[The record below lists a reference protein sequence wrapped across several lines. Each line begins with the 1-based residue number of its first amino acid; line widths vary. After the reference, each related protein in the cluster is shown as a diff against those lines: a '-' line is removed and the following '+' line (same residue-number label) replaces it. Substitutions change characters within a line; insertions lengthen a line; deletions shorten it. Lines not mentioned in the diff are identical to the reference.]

1 MQVNT
6 NYSVDYQPNY
16 QPNFRGV
23 KILRALKNDIEKGLV
38 TAKRKLEIDRFVK
51 KYKDSKVTVL
61 LDKADEVG
69 DRLDAQVWIS
79 NPKDADNE
87 TLRET
92 FHWFGESKLSN
103 LFGLSPKAFLKS
115 VGTRIKSLEAYKKLI
130 DHNNEYQDS
139 LTHCL

>member
-6 NYSVDYQPNY
+6 NYNVNY

-23 KILRALKNDIEKGLV
+23 KILQALRNDIEKGFV
-38 TAKRKLEIDRFVK
+38 TAKRKLEIDKFVK
-51 KYKDSKVTVL
+51 KYKDSEVTVL

-79 NPKDADNE
+79 NPKDTNNE
-87 TLRET
+87 TCRET
-92 FHWFGESKLSN
+92 FHWFGENKLSN
-103 LFGLSPKAFLKS
+103 LFGFSPKTFLKA
-115 VGTRIKSLEAYKKLI
+115 VGKKVKGLEAYKKLI
-130 DHNNEYQDS
+130 DKNNEYQDS

>member
-38 TAKRKLEIDRFVK
+38 TAKRKLEIDKFVK
-51 KYKDSKVTVL
+51 KYKDSKVNVL
-61 LDKADEVG
+61 LDKADEFG
-69 DRLDAQVWIS
+69 DRLDAQVWIA
-79 NPKDADNE
+79 NPKDENNE
-87 TLRET
+87 TYRET
-92 FHWFGESKLSN
+92 FRWFGENKLSN
-103 LFGLSPKAFLKS
+103 LFGFSPKAFLKS
-115 VGTRIKSLEAYKKLI
+115 VGEKVKGLEAYKKLI
-130 DHNNEYQDS
+130 DKNNEYQDS

>member
-38 TAKRKLEIDRFVK
+38 TAKRKLEIDKFVK

-92 FHWFGESKLSN
+92 FRWFGENKLSN
-103 LFGLSPKAFLKS
+103 LFGFSPKAFLKA
-115 VGTRIKSLEAYKKLI
+115 VGEKVKGLEAYKKLI
-130 DHNNEYQDS
+130 DKNNEYQDS